1 LPRRKLKRN
10 LLNIETYGIK
20 AALQSIHKYLGRYE
34 NLLSDYMNSLKPKF
48 SGHANVDELFVK
60 IDGEMNVGRL
70 RP

>member
-20 AALQSIHKYLGRYE
+20 AAPQTIHKYLGRYE